1 MTTNGQEAGGSVSA
15 AVRARLTGG
24 VPLDRISA
32 AVRRHPKSL
41 VDELSGVPDLSSAVA
56 DVLDQTGRGSIL
68 PRSAVAPVG
77 PNQRVIGPA
86 VTLRYVALAG
96 NPAVTRASGIRMIAG
111 DRDLYGVAEPG
122 DVAVMDCSCA
132 RGVAVMGGLSAA
144 WAELAGVAGVVVDGA
159 VRDSAS
165 ILGTGLPVWCADRV
179 PVAGRFRIEA
189 AAINDLVMIG
199 GAPVHPGDYLVGDDD
214 GLCIV
219 PHEDF
224 PAVVEAC
231 IRAHA
236 EEKGLLSLIAAS
248 RDVASLIEK
257 LQADAPD

>member
-1 MTTNGQEAGGSVSA
+1 MVQMALPG
-15 AVRARLTGG
+15 L
-24 VPLDRISA
+24 RI
-32 AVRRHPKSL
+32 
-41 VDELSGVPDLSSAVA
+41 
-56 DVLDQTGRGSIL
+56 
-68 PRSAVAPVG
+68 PVG
-77 PNQRVIGPA
+77 SNNDLMACCSPSTTPPTL
-86 VTLRYVALAG
+86 TLRYVAVAG
-96 NPAVTRASGIRMIAG
+96 NPAVTRSSGIRTIVG

-144 WAELAGVAGVVVDGA
+144 WAGLAGVAGVVVDGA

-165 ILGTGLPVWCADRV
+165 ILGIELPVWCADRV
-179 PVAGRFRIEA
+179 PLAGRFRIEA

-219 PHEDF
+219 PHDDF
-224 PAVVEAC
+224 PTVVEAC

-236 EEKGLLSLIAAS
+236 DEERLMSLIATS
-248 RDVASLIEK
+248 RDVSSLIEK
-257 LQADAPD
+257 LQGPAPD